1 MRTSVTISAVGH
13 AAFLLWATISLS
25 AVPYK
30 SDMPKPIVLDA
41 NTDISDS
48 SKITA
53 GVKTAPPSPQPRPL
67 AETLG
72 ERKAPDDP
80 LAKVA
85 NKEVKAAVEAPPPM
99 PEPKPA
105 PAAAKSQAEP
115 KRDLIADTIKK
126 DQARKS
132 EPKKAAAQPPA
143 PKRDQP
149 KFDPKR
155 VEALL
160 DKRTAQRV
168 AAAGDVVNTVPT
180 LGAPSQTAAQL
191 SQSEIDALRA
201 RLAQLWT
208 PPVGAANPD
217 EIVVRVR
224 ILLKPNGTLEGG
236 PMVLSSGKSP
246 FFVAARDSAIR
257 ALFRGQPY
265 DMLKPE
271 HYEQWRDIEITFD
284 PRDMLGG

>member
-1 MRTSVTISAVGH
+1 
-13 AAFLLWATISLS
+13 
-25 AVPYK
+25 
-30 SDMPKPIVLDA
+30 MPKPIVLDA

-105 PAAAKSQAEP
+105 PAAAKSQAEA